1 MKLRIITALAVS
13 LISVQAIA
21 AAPAA
26 NAPVPTTASTMA
38 ANAQAAHTA
47 AAAQPA
53 QMAQTSPM
61 TLAENSAAS
70 AAPKPASSSEALTSE
85 KDKVSYSLGAN
96 IGSNFK
102 THGLEV
108 NTAAF
113 DRGLNDAINGKPL
126 AMTSQEMTVVL
137 STFQKQ
143 LVAKQQ
149 AMLEAVGAKN
159 KQEGDTFL
167 AANKTKPGVQTTA
180 SGLEYKVITK
190 GKGAAPTDKDI
201 VTVDY
206 SGSFLNGKV
215 FDSSS
220 LHGKQPVTFP
230 VSEVIPGWTEALK
243 MMSPGSVYEIYVPAN
258 LAYGERGFGD
268 VIGPNQTLI
277 FKIHL
282 ISVKKA

>member
-1 MKLRIITALAVS
+1 MKLRMITALAVG
-13 LISVQAIA
+13 LLSVQVMAAPEA
-21 AAPAA
+21 AAPATTAATTA
-26 NAPVPTTASTMA
+26 NAPVANNA
-38 ANAQAAHTA
+38 ANATTMQLAQASNNAPATP
-47 AAAQPA
+47 AAQPA
-53 QMAQTSPM
+53 TS
-61 TLAENSAAS
+61 SD
-70 AAPKPASSSEALTSE
+70 ALTSE

-102 THGLEV
+102 THGLEI

-113 DRGLNDAINGKPL
+113 DRGLNDALSGNHL

-149 AMLEAVGAKN
+149 AMLAAVGTKN
-159 KQEGDTFL
+159 KQEGDAFL
-167 AANKTKPGVQTTA
+167 ASNKTKPGVQTTA

-220 LHGKQPVTFP
+220 LHGKKPVTFP

-243 MMSPGSVYEIYVPAN
+243 MMLPGSVYEIYVPAN

-282 ISVKKA
+282 IEVKKADA